1 MRSLALIALA
11 GSLLTACSGE
21 PETQSGIGESSD
33 QPDVETSAG
42 ESASEVSG
50 PIIYLDAQ
58 PGCFSL
64 SSDPTADVVI
74 EGIGKEFYPRDC
86 SDPHV
91 LEVFWS
97 GEVEGFSGDNNLTQ
111 EDARDGCVPRYFE
124 VFGVAPPQEII
135 PQDEQ
140 LATPYIQ
147 WFFPDDG
154 LEAAQF
160 PGRLVCGVFI
170 ANDDY
175 TRALSRTGSLLPSGA

>member
-1 MRSLALIALA
+1 MRVLAPIALA
-11 GSLLTACSGE
+11 AFLLTACSSEPQTQGGTGE
-21 PETQSGIGESSD
+21 HADSLELEA
-33 QPDVETSAG
+33 SAG

-64 SSDPTADVVI
+64 SADPTADVLI
-74 EGIGKEFYPRDC
+74 EGTGKEFYPRDC

-91 LEVFWS
+91 LEIFWS

-160 PGRLVCGVFI
+160 PGRLVCGLFI

-175 TRALSRTGSLLPSGA
+175 TRALSRTGSLLPNGA